1 MKTLITILVNLLIGL
16 LTMNA
21 QTSSTSS
28 SKSSSEVTISIS
40 DDSNEK
46 SYSRSFAIIDM
57 EESFRIK
64 IRFMKY
70 MENDVKTYLIDQF
83 GKENMTIEDEAY
95 LWRKETENE
104 ELYEVRLKENRLRI
118 NVDKELASNKLI
130 KKFERIGKEL
140 KSITSKNEN

>member
-1 MKTLITILVNLLIGL
+1 MKTLITVLVNLLIGL

-21 QTSSTSS
+21 QTSATSS
-28 SKSSSEVTISIS
+28 SKSSSQVTISIS
-40 DDSNEK
+40 DDSGEK

-70 MENDVKTYLIDQF
+70 MKGDVKSYLIDQF
-83 GKENMTIEDEAY
+83 GKENMIIDDEAY
-95 LWRKETENE
+95 LWRKEIEDD
-104 ELYEVRLKENRLRI
+104 ELYEVRLKDNKLRI

>member
-83 GKENMTIEDEAY
+83 GKENMTIQDEAY

>member
-1 MKTLITILVNLLIGL
+1 MKTLITILVNLIIGL

-28 SKSSSEVTISIS
+28 SKSSSTVTISIS
-40 DDSNEK
+40 DDSEEK
-46 SYSRSFAIIDM
+46 NYSRSFAIIDM
-57 EESFRIK
+57 GESFRIK

-70 MENDVKTYLIDQF
+70 KENDVKSYLIDQF

-95 LWRKETENE
+95 LWKKEIENE
-104 ELYEVRLKENRLRI
+104 ELYEVRLRGNKLRI
-118 NVDKELASNKLI
+118 NLDKELASNKLI

>member
-28 SKSSSEVTISIS
+28 SKSTSEVTISIS
-40 DDSNEK
+40 DDSSEK

-57 EESFRIK
+57 GKSFRIK

-70 MENDVKTYLIDQF
+70 MENDVKSYLIDQF

>member
-21 QTSSTSS
+21 QTNSTSS

-40 DDSNEK
+40 DDSEEK

-70 MENDVKTYLIDQF
+70 MEDDVKSYLIDQF
-83 GKENMTIEDEAY
+83 GKENMTVEDEAY
-95 LWRKETENE
+95 LWRKEIENE
-104 ELYEVRLKENRLRI
+104 ELYEVKLKENKLRI